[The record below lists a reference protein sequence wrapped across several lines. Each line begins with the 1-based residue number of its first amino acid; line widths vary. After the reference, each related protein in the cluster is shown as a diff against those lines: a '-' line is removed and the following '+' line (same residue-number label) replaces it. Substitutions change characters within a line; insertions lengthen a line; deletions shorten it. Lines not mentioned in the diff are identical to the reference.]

1 MLPTNVFPY
10 RAQIALTLIA
20 LLLCG
25 CSEPNQPPTA
35 AKQPPSASGA
45 AAVKLTVQVAG
56 DEELAEGVRLLRGEW
71 KAHGGGELDVEAVD
85 LKSFPGTNEIAADV
99 VVFPSRLLGALVE
112 QQQLRPVRS
121 SLLENPQFALHEIYP
136 ALCNGEMKYGGETW
150 ALPLGS
156 PPLFMCLQAEPTSE
170 NKPAALPQ
178 TWAQYRQWLGVGA
191 ANPKRPAAPL
201 AGRDAACLLIARAL
215 AYTETQRRH
224 EALFYPGS
232 MKPRITDAPF
242 IRALSELL
250 EEAGAEP
257 AKAPADFATALAALH
272 QGDAAVAFGWPGLS
286 KAYKSTSASTES
298 PAVLAPLPAAEQVY
312 VAPATRWE
320 NQIFRQPIT
329 LLAVEGRLVAVTAS
343 SRNAVSAFQLAQWL
357 TTGDPAVQLSS
368 RSDGA
373 LWFRSSQASAHA
385 RWLKGEVI
393 SATQSSIAELVRTAL
408 SNESP
413 LMIPRIPAVDEYL
426 NALGDAIH
434 SAKSGEAGA
443 QAALTTAAAAWEATT
458 DRLGR
463 EHQAAAYRHHL
474 GIETFQDA
482 KP

>member
-1 MLPTNVFPY
+1 MFHAKVFPS
-10 RAQIALTLIA
+10 RAPISLTLIA

-25 CSEPNQPPTA
+25 CSEPDLPPTA
-35 AKQPPSASGA
+35 AKQPPSATA
-45 AAVKLTVQVAG
+45 ATAVKLTVQVAG

-85 LKSFPGTNEIAADV
+85 LKTFPGTNEIVADV
-99 VVFPSRLLGALVE
+99 VVFPARLLGALVE
-112 QQQLRPVRS
+112 QKQLRPVRS
-121 SLLENPQFALHEIYP
+121 SLLENPQFALHEIFP
-136 ALCNGEMKYGGETW
+136 ALRNGEMKYGGETW

-156 PPLFMCLQAEPTSE
+156 PPLFMFLQAETTSE
-170 NKPAALPQ
+170 NKPAPLPQ
-178 TWAQYRQWLGVGA
+178 TWKQFRQWLGFGA
-191 ANPKRPAAPL
+191 ANPKRAATPL

-224 EALFYPGS
+224 EALFDPSS
-232 MKPRITDAPF
+232 MKPRISDAPF

-286 KAYKSTSASTES
+286 KADTSTSASAES
-298 PAVLAPLPAAEQVY
+298 SAVLAPLPAAEQIY
-312 VAPATRWE
+312 VTSTSRWE
-320 NQIFRQPIT
+320 SQIFPQPIT
-329 LLAVEGRLVAVTAS
+329 LLGVEGRLVAVTAA
-343 SRNAVSAFQLAQWL
+343 SRNAVSAFQLAQWI

-368 RSDGA
+368 RSHGA
-373 LWFRSSQASAHA
+373 LWFRSSQAPAHA

-393 SATQSSIAELVRTAL
+393 SATQSSIAELVSKTL

-413 LMIPRIPAVDEYL
+413 LMIPRIPGIDEYL

-443 QAALTTAAAAWEATT
+443 QAALTTTAAAWEATT